1 PHHPLVEESVG
12 PNPHGAQV
20 QCDTGVGA
28 KSDLTVWHDGIPR
41 LYRIVPL
48 RGGEGHHP
56 AGQSGAMIS
65 MATEPA
71 VVGEAVI
78 FRKDKENGLYTGM
91 IASCGAIIPCPAEK
105 SIKNPKRIPGR
116 AA

>member
-1 PHHPLVEESVG
+1 
-12 PNPHGAQV
+12 
-20 QCDTGVGA
+20 
-28 KSDLTVWHDGIPR
+28 
-41 LYRIVPL
+41 
-48 RGGEGHHP
+48 
-56 AGQSGAMIS
+56 MIS

-105 SIKNPKRIPGR
+105 SIKNPKRIPGK
-116 AA
+116 AACQNGLAGGRSRRYNGER